1 MNKILKKLTQW
12 KDAGLISDA
21 QLLSIQKYEEERAPK
36 NLAAYTI
43 ITLGAIVIC
52 IGIISLIA
60 SNWEDLGDFAKLFL
74 DFSILGGLSYF
85 IYRFQDAEKK
95 WILETLIVSYFILIL
110 ASIGL
115 ISQIYN
121 TGGEFY
127 QAAFFWCV
135 ITLPIVLHSTG
146 KVTTHIWFVAAI
158 FSITSMLLEKVN
170 SFKEEEILL
179 TWTYSILPILFLTI
193 SFPLR
198 ASNKDS
204 LQVFGRTSLFWS
216 VFGFLS
222 GSIFLS
228 FMGLGGEP
236 RILNSVEIVQ
246 GLLLITLLLSGI
258 SIYFSLL
265 QNKKLSILLA
275 VGLGFYIF
283 LFSSHIFSFSSQF
296 LDAFLFIVIWFS
308 AGFIFHLLESKRL
321 FEFAIVSIGLRFLV
335 AYFQLFTS
343 LIFTAFGLIFSGVLI
358 ILVCVFYIKNRD
370 KITKALGELI

>member
-1 MNKILKKLTQW
+1 MNKILKKLTEW
-12 KDAGLISDA
+12 REAGFISDS
-21 QLLSIQKYEEERAPK
+21 QLASIQKYEEERAPK
-36 NLAAYTI
+36 NIAAYTI

-52 IGIISLIA
+52 IGVISLIA

-74 DFSILGGLSYF
+74 DFCILGALSYF
-85 IYRFQDAEKK
+85 IYRHKDTEKK
-95 WILETLIVSYFILIL
+95 WILETLLISYFILIL

-146 KVTTHIWFVAAI
+146 KATTHIWFVAAI
-158 FSITSMLLEKVN
+158 FSITSMLLETVN
-170 SFKEEEILL
+170 GFKEEEILL

-198 ASNKDS
+198 AANIDS

-228 FMGLGGEP
+228 FLGIWDEN
-236 RILNSVEIVQ
+236 RILHSVEIVQ

-258 SIYFSLL
+258 SLYFSLL
-265 QNKKLSILLA
+265 QNKKLAILLMI
-275 VGLGFYIF
+275 GLGSYIF
-283 LFSSHIFSFSSQF
+283 LFCSHIFSFSSQF
-296 LDAFLFIVIWFS
+296 LDAFLFIIIWFS
-308 AGFIFHLLESKRL
+308 AGFIFHVLESKRL

-343 LIFTAFGLIFSGVLI
+343 LIFTAFGLIISGLLI
-358 ILVCVFYIKNRD
+358 IAVCIFYIKNRD
-370 KITKALGELI
+370 KITKTLGELV